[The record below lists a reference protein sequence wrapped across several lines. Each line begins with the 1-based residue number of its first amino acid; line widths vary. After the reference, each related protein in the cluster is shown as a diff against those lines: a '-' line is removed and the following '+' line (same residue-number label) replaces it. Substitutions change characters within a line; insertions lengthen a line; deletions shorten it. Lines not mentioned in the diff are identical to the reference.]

1 MNDSITSGSEAE
13 TILSLVDKKDYFD
26 TMVKS
31 MITSKPLKQRR
42 KWTDLNIRCVKNEKV
57 VSLTVQKLLL
67 ISQSPF
73 LQELL
78 NMGTANTELILA
90 DVEDLDVQNLLSVIC
105 TGSCICNVDRVS
117 NLGQLLDSLGFHS
130 LANALKSTRA
140 VSMKIDG
147 DEERIKTNAFTDSFK
162 CPAQSTRHGVIV
174 DPRQLREKTI
184 EMSGCSDFMVHDQN
198 LTNVKSEY
206 NVVKKQDIIDG
217 TVQNGG
223 TLKNNHNRQD
233 ETHFKKCHVC
243 KKLIASSG
251 VYMMYCHMARIHFKE
266 QLLMD
271 FRTKD
276 SRCSVCGIAEKDI
289 VGGECQF
296 VLHLGAKHKL
306 VESYME
312 SDVVKTYRGNS
323 SRSKIR
329 PVSSVTNSPSKS
341 INLHYEG
348 GRQLSTDLGSGKEN
362 VDGSDMTSI
371 GLD

>member
-1 MNDSITSGSEAE
+1 MNDTLSSGSEAE
-13 TILSLVDKKDYFD
+13 TNLSLVDKKDYFD

-42 KWTDLNIRCVKNEKV
+42 KWADLNIRCVKNEKV
-57 VSLTVQKLLL
+57 VSMTVQKLLL

-78 NMGTANTELILA
+78 NLGTANTELILA
-90 DVEDLDVQNLLSVIC
+90 DVEDIDVQNLLSVIC

-117 NLGQLLDSLGFHS
+117 NLCQFLDSLGFQS
-130 LANALKSTRA
+130 LASSLKST
-140 VSMKIDG
+140 SDDGMKIDG
-147 DEERIKTNAFTDSFK
+147 AKERIKTNPHTDILK
-162 CPAQSTRHGVIV
+162 CPAQITRHGAIV
-174 DPRQLREKTI
+174 DPRQLRKKTI
-184 EMSGCSDFMVHDQN
+184 EISGCSDVMVHDQN
-198 LTNVKSEY
+198 LTNVKSAY
-206 NVVKKQDIIDG
+206 NVAKKQDIIDG
-217 TVQNGG
+217 IVQNGG
-223 TLKNNHNRQD
+223 TLKTNYNRHD
-233 ETHFKKCHVC
+233 ETHFKKCHIC

-312 SDVVKTYRGNS
+312 SDVLKTYRGNS
-323 SRSKIR
+323 IRSKIR
-329 PVSSVTNSPSKS
+329 SVSSVTNSPSKS
-341 INLHYEG
+341 MKLHYEG
-348 GRQLSTDLGSGKEN
+348 DRQLTTVLGSGKEN
-362 VDGSDMTSI
+362 VDGSDMTCI